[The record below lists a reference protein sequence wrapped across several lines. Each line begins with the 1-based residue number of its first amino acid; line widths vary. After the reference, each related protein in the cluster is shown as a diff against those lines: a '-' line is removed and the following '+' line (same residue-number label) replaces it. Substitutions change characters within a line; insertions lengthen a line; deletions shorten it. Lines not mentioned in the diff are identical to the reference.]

1 MTPKTALL
9 LAPASFTPPATYDI
23 AVDKLKAQGYEVHVV
38 NMPSVSRKEPT
49 PDMHDDSAAI
59 GAELD
64 KLVEQGKDIL
74 VISHSYSG
82 IPVSE
87 GVKGFS
93 KEIRAEK
100 GKKGGVIGI
109 LYTTALVVKEGQ
121 SAADLLGQGPPA
133 NFIKVDVTIHTN
145 PGKLK

>member
-1 MTPKTALL
+1 M
-9 LAPASFTPPATYDI
+9 YDI

-38 NMPSVSRKEPT
+38 NMPSVGRKEPT
-49 PDMHDDSAAI
+49 PNMNDDSSAI

-64 KLVEQGKDIL
+64 KLVEQGKDVL

-87 GVKGFS
+87 GVKGFG
-93 KEIRAEK
+93 KETRAKK
-100 GKKGGVIGI
+100 GKKGGVTRI

-133 NFIKVDVTIHTN
+133 AFLKVDVIIRTD
-145 PGKLK
+145 PSAPKEGLMAVSGRLDVS